1 MKEELQRRL
10 FLELIN
16 LPSIFLNN
24 LYNIRKQMKRQN
36 LNFLKPKVTLWWTCC
51 FHFRQSL
58 NMSSYEGVFNCHVWF
73 YAPVPLIQDEF
84 LPRGDD
90 RVTLNLTDTNYHQ
103 STTKIFNFLRHEDK
117 KAANSHIWKA
127 ETIKCLLEKLHRS
140 SIVKYLPHFLTL
152 SLTINHCTAVTNC
165 HEEQ

>member
-103 STTKIFNFLRHEDK
+103 STTKIFNFS
-117 KAANSHIWKA
+117 KAWRQKSSKFSHLKSRNHQTLAWKI
-127 ETIKCLLEKLHRS
+127 TSIINRQIFTTFSDTLL
-140 SIVKYLPHFLTL
+140 KY
-152 SLTINHCTAVTNC
+152 
-165 HEEQ
+165 

>member
-16 LPSIFLNN
+16 LPGIFLNN
-24 LYNIRKQMKRQN
+24 PYNIRKQMKRLN

-103 STTKIFNFLRHEDK
+103 STTKIFNFS
-117 KAANSHIWKA
+117 KAWRQKSSKFSHLKSRNHQTLAWKI
-127 ETIKCLLEKLHRS
+127 TSIINRQIFTTFSDTLL
-140 SIVKYLPHFLTL
+140 KY
-152 SLTINHCTAVTNC
+152 
-165 HEEQ
+165 

>member
-10 FLELIN
+10 FSELIN
-16 LPSIFLNN
+16 LPGIFLNN
-24 LYNIRKQMKRQN
+24 PYNIRKQMKRQN
-36 LNFLKPKVTLWWTCC
+36 LNFLKPKVTLWWMCC

-90 RVTLNLTDTNYHQ
+90 WVTLNLTDTNYHQ
-103 STTKIFNFLRHEDK
+103 STTKIFNFS
-117 KAANSHIWKA
+117 KAWRQKSSKFSHLKSRNHQTLAWKI
-127 ETIKCLLEKLHRS
+127 T
-140 SIVKYLPHFLTL
+140 SIINRQIFTTFSDIFL
-152 SLTINHCTAVTNC
+152 NY
-165 HEEQ
+165 

>member
-1 MKEELQRRL
+1 MFLFYFDRVKEELQRRL

-16 LPSIFLNN
+16 LPGIFLNN
-24 LYNIRKQMKRQN
+24 PYNIRKQMKRQN

-103 STTKIFNFLRHEDK
+103 STTKIFNFS
-117 KAANSHIWKA
+117 KAWRQKSSKFSHLKSRNHQTLAWKI
-127 ETIKCLLEKLHRS
+127 T
-140 SIVKYLPHFLTL
+140 SIINRQIFTTFSDTFL
-152 SLTINHCTAVTNC
+152 NY
-165 HEEQ
+165 

>member
-1 MKEELQRRL
+1 MFLFYFDRVKEELQRRL

-16 LPSIFLNN
+16 LPGIFLNN
-24 LYNIRKQMKRQN
+24 PYNIRKQMKRQN

-103 STTKIFNFLRHEDK
+103 STTKIFNFSKAWRK
-117 KAANSHIWKA
+117 KSSTFEKQKPSNACLKNYIDYQSSNIYHIFW
-127 ETIKCLLEKLHRS
+127 
-140 SIVKYLPHFLTL
+140 HFP
-152 SLTINHCTAVTNC
+152 
-165 HEEQ
+165 

>member
-1 MKEELQRRL
+1 MFLFYFDRVKEELQRRL

-16 LPSIFLNN
+16 LPGIFLNN
-24 LYNIRKQMKRQN
+24 PYNIRKQMKRLN

-103 STTKIFNFLRHEDK
+103 STTKIFNFS
-117 KAANSHIWKA
+117 KAWRQKSSKFSHLKSRNHQTLAWKI
-127 ETIKCLLEKLHRS
+127 T
-140 SIVKYLPHFLTL
+140 SIINRQIFTTFSDTFL
-152 SLTINHCTAVTNC
+152 NY
-165 HEEQ
+165 

>member
-16 LPSIFLNN
+16 LPGIFLNN
-24 LYNIRKQMKRQN
+24 PYNIRKQMKRQN

-103 STTKIFNFLRHEDK
+103 STTKIFNFS
-117 KAANSHIWKA
+117 KAWRQKSSKFSHLKSRNHQTLAWKI
-127 ETIKCLLEKLHRS
+127 TSIINRQIFTTFSDTLL
-140 SIVKYLPHFLTL
+140 KY
-152 SLTINHCTAVTNC
+152 
-165 HEEQ
+165 